1 MNILEEAN
9 RVINGERRQ
18 AYGPVKESFERVAK
32 LWSVIADKEITS
44 QQVALM
50 MILFKVAREAHS
62 HKSDNLTDIAGYT
75 QLLEKLYDADP
86 IQSFMDSEA
95 AVDLGNR

>member
-9 RVINGERRQ
+9 RIINGERRQ

-32 LWSVIADKEITS
+32 LWSVIADKEITA

-50 MILFKVAREAHS
+50 MILFKVAREMHS
-62 HKSDNLTDIAGYT
+62 HKSDNQTDIAGYA

-86 IQSFMDSEA
+86 VESFINSED
-95 AVDLGNR
+95 VLNL